1 MAGKIGKY
9 EAAVKPHLE
18 TIRKKV
24 REGITECEIA
34 KALGIA
40 VGTLYEYKKKY
51 PEFKEALS
59 QNKGADVLQGLIN
72 AGIEA
77 AKGYYKENE
86 VTTIVLDEDGKPSKK
101 QKVIT
106 KQWYPPNQN
115 LHKFY
120 VLNFGKGEG
129 LVNDPLEYEL
139 RKTKLEFEE
148 LELKAKNWEQF
159 NENEDNENEETEG
172 V

>member
-1 MAGKIGKY
+1 MANKEGKY
-9 EAAVKPHLE
+9 ESVVKPHLE
-18 TIRKKV
+18 LIKQKV
-24 REGITECEIA
+24 RQGITDSEIA

-40 VGTLYEYKKKY
+40 VGTLYEYKKRY

-59 QNKGADVLQGLIN
+59 RNKGADVLQSLVN

-77 AKGYYKENE
+77 ARGYYKENE
-86 VTTIVLDEDGKPSKK
+86 VTTIILDENGKPTKK

-120 VLNFGKGEG
+120 VLNFGKDEG

-148 LELKAKNWEQF
+148 LELKAKNWELLD
-159 NENEDNENEETEG
+159 EPSEETEE

>member
-1 MAGKIGKY
+1 MANKEGKY
-9 EAAVKPHLE
+9 ESVVKPHLE
-18 TIRKKV
+18 LIKQKV
-24 REGITECEIA
+24 RQGITDSEIA

-40 VGTLYEYKKKY
+40 VGTLYEYKKRY

-59 QNKGADVLQGLIN
+59 RNKGADVLQSLVN

-77 AKGYYKENE
+77 ARGYYKESE
-86 VTTIVLDEDGKPSKK
+86 TTTIILDEQGNPTKR
-101 QKVIT
+101 QKVVT

-120 VLNFGKGEG
+120 VLNFGKDEG

-148 LELKAKNWEQF
+148 LELKAKNWELLD
-159 NENEDNENEETEG
+159 EPSEETEE